1 MAIIFI
7 GTPDFAVP
15 SLQALINNNED
26 IPLVITQPDKKRGR
40 GRKVSQ
46 PAIKIAAEKNNIEVR
61 QPDNIND
68 SVIIESLASLSPE
81 FIVVAAYG
89 RILGSGILKL
99 PEKGCINVH
108 ASLLPKYRG
117 AAPVQWAIINGEKLS
132 GVTTMLMDEGVD
144 TGDILL
150 QQEVIIERT
159 DTSATL
165 SERLSN
171 VGADILI
178 DTIRGIRNNSIK
190 PRRQTG
196 TPSYAPALKKR
207 DGRIDWS
214 KDAESLFNFIRGMY
228 PWPCAYTYLKG
239 KYCRILESEAVEGSG
254 TPGTV
259 ETISGNIMLIGSG
272 DGLIGI
278 KRLQPEG
285 KKPLDVRA
293 FVNGYRL
300 NEGDRFD

>member
-1 MAIIFI
+1 
-7 GTPDFAVP
+7 
-15 SLQALINNNED
+15 
-26 IPLVITQPDKKRGR
+26 
-40 GRKVSQ
+40 
-46 PAIKIAAEKNNIEVR
+46 
-61 QPDNIND
+61 
-68 SVIIESLASLSPE
+68 
-81 FIVVAAYG
+81 
-89 RILGSGILKL
+89 
-99 PEKGCINVH
+99 
-108 ASLLPKYRG
+108 RG